1 MLRPGIRIC
10 ELQVLQ
16 PYLCFFICKQEGSP
30 EQERKR
36 PVAIEAPSTQEKA
49 PPSHAAAVTEPA
61 AATAAAG
68 QCNGKTLYGEQDSC
82 HSGQLYMTVHTPG
95 LVFVS

>member
-1 MLRPGIRIC
+1 
-10 ELQVLQ
+10 V
-16 PYLCFFICKQEGSP
+16 
-30 EQERKR
+30 QERKR

-61 AATAAAG
+61 AAG

-82 HSGQLYMTVHTPG
+82 HSGQLYMMVHTPG
-95 LVFVS
+95 LVFES